1 MMAEE
6 PLRGKVAI
14 VTGAGSPIGIGH
26 AITLGFVRAGARV
39 AMLDLNQTWLGP
51 YAAAQPYNG
60 KELRC
65 SCGILSSWQWVV

>member
-1 MMAEE
+1 MAEG

-39 AMLDLNQTWLGP
+39 AMLDLNQAWVRAERARGE
-51 YAAAQPYNG
+51 G
-60 KELRC
+60 HRRRGLRA
-65 SCGILSSWQWVV
+65 GHRG